1 MANHQRK
8 IKPEQKRQLLA
19 EAGQKCA
26 NPGCANWR
34 LHIHH
39 IRHWAVYKAHDSE
52 HMIAICPACHDAA
65 HIGPIKISD
74 DTLYLW
80 KGIVRPSEPDS
91 AHLYIE
97 PSQDLKL
104 LTGPIAL
111 KTIHDRLTVFEL
123 SERNYLKFRILDGD
137 IILVSAKI
145 KNKKG
150 KEVLRVVENH
160 VRVNKDNGVKFHSRP
175 GRVQIYIPSSRDY
188 VPNWLLQQ
196 VRERSPSFGINGSI
210 LALDMEVLKPGL
222 VRVEG
227 CWIDADQAC
236 IITPEFISFYH
247 QSEAQ
252 PFSFGAYGDESKDPP
267 ILLNNTSNVAAF
279 TISRATLGFVNYT

>member
-26 NPGCANWR
+26 NPGCSNWR

-39 IRHWAVYKAHDSE
+39 IRHWAVYKAHDSM
-52 HMIAICPACHDAA
+52 HMIAICPTCHASA
-65 HIGPIKISD
+65 HFGPLKITD

-80 KGIVRPSEPDS
+80 KGIVRPSQPDS
-91 AHLYIE
+91 AYLYVE

-104 LTGPIAL
+104 LTGPVAL
-111 KTIHDRLTVFEL
+111 KTLGDRLTAFEL
-123 SERNYLKFRILDGD
+123 SDRNYLAFKVLDSD

-150 KEVLRVVENH
+150 KEILRVVENH
-160 VRVNKDNGVKFHSRP
+160 VRVSKDNEVKFHSRP
-175 GRVQIYIPSSRDY
+175 GRVQIHIPNSPDY
-188 VPNWLLQQ
+188 VPTWLLQQ
-196 VRERSPSFGINGSI
+196 VRERTPSFGAEGHI

-227 CWIDADQAC
+227 CWIDADQAI
-236 IITPEFISFYH
+236 IITPEFVSLYR
-247 QSEAQ
+247 QSWGA
-252 PFSFGAYGDESKDPP
+252 PISFGAYGDEGGAPP
-267 ILLNNTSNVAAF
+267 VFLSNSI
-279 TISRATLGFVNYT
+279 TRATFGFG